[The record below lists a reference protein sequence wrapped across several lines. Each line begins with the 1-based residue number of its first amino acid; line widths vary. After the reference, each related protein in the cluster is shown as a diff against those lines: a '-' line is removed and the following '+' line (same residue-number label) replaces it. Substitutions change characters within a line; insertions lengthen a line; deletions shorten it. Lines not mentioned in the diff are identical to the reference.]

1 LINIKF
7 GHIEDEV
14 PYGKCVVSLSY
25 HINITKY
32 TILKPE
38 IRVIHVI

>member
-1 LINIKF
+1 MINIKF

-14 PYGKCVVSLSY
+14 PYGECVVSLSY
-25 HINITKY
+25 HINIKKY